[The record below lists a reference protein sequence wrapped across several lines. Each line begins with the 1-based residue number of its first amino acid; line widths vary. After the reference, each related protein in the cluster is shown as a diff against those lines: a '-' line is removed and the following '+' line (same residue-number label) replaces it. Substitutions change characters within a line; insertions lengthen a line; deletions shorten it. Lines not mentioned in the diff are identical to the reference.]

1 MSMITLRPLSILL
14 PVLLLAPRLHA
25 QDAATRYQT
34 ACIGFYNL
42 ENLFD
47 TIDSPD
53 TDDKE
58 FLPDA
63 AKQWGTSRYME
74 KLGHMARVIGE
85 MGTDIDPD
93 GVHVLGVSEVE
104 NRGVLEDLVRTAPL
118 AARGYKVVH
127 KDSPD
132 RRGID
137 VGLLYDP
144 RHFTFLA
151 QKSYV
156 LNNPEDTAFRT
167 RSQLLVKGV
176 MDGDTIH
183 VIVAHWPSRRGGE
196 ARSRPLRILAGQLG
210 RHIVDSLLARDPEA
224 RIFYMGDLNDDPVDK
239 SLRMG
244 LGTIGDKGAVT
255 VNKLFDPMIDLY
267 NKGIGSLAWRDSWN
281 LFDQI
286 ILSPG
291 AVKESKDHFH
301 YYGVRVFN
309 QPYLR
314 QSDGNFAGYPFRTF
328 VGDSYMGGY
337 SDHFPVFVVLVR
349 PAGHIGTSY

>member
-1 MSMITLRPLSILL
+1 MTKLRPSAIPFLTI
-14 PVLLLAPRLHA
+14 LLAPQLHA
-25 QDAATRYQT
+25 QDATTRYQT

-58 FLPDA
+58 FLPNS
-63 AKQWGTSRYME
+63 AKQWTSARYHE
-74 KLGHMARVIGE
+74 KLEHMARVIAE
-85 MGTDIDPD
+85 IATDIDPD
-93 GVHVLGVSEVE
+93 GVRVLGVSEVE
-104 NRGVLEDLVRTAPL
+104 NRGVLDDLVRVPTL
-118 AARGYKVVH
+118 AERGYRVVH

-132 RRGID
+132 RRGVD

-144 RHFTFLA
+144 KHFTFLD
-151 QKSYV
+151 QRSYV
-156 LNNPEDTAFRT
+156 LSNPEDTAFRT

-244 LGTIGDKGAVT
+244 LGVVGDKRYATNG
-255 VNKLFDPMIDLY
+255 KMFDPMMDLY

-286 ILSPG
+286 AISPG
-291 AVKESKDHFH
+291 AVAEGKDHFH

-314 QSDGNFAGYPFRTF
+314 QNEGNFTGYPFRTF
-328 VGDSYMGGY
+328 VGDNYMGGY
-337 SDHFPVFVVLVR
+337 SDHFPVYVVLVR
-349 PAGHIGTSY
+349 PDGHVGTSY